1 MTTLFQKV
9 LNGLLVLG
17 LLVLGVGN
25 FTHSKTLGDATV
37 SNYPTW
43 YYNGIVI
50 GPQNVLTTQVIHGT
64 CTFVG
69 AASMGTL
76 TNATVTCAAP
86 GAKVG
91 DQVFLSSTNAGVGA
105 TVNSGFPIIGATVS
119 ATDVITATLVNST
132 GGTNT
137 PAAGAITGIQYLVIR

>member
-1 MTTLFQKV
+1 MNIQKII
-9 LNGLLVLG
+9 NFVLG
-17 LLVLGVGN
+17 LALVIVFVAVFGHG
-25 FTHSKTLGDATV
+25 KALGDATV

-50 GPQNVLTTQVIHGT
+50 GPQNTLMTQATFGT
-64 CTFVG
+64 CTLVG

-76 TNATVTCAAP
+76 TNATLTCAAP

-91 DQVFLSSTNAGVGA
+91 DKVFMTSINAGAGA
-105 TVNSGFPIIGATVS
+105 TTNSGFPIIGATVS
-119 ATDVITATLVNST
+119 ATDVITVTLVNST

-137 PAAGAITGIQYLVIR
+137 PSGNAITGINYLVLR

>member
-1 MTTLFQKV
+1 MNTLQKFI
-9 LNGLLVLG
+9 LG
-17 LLVLGVGN
+17 IVSVAVIVIGA
-25 FTHSKTLGDATV
+25 HSYAHKATLGDATV
-37 SNYPTW
+37 SNFPTW
-43 YYNGIVI
+43 YYNGVVI

-64 CTFVG
+64 CSFVG

-91 DQVFLSSTNAGVGA
+91 DQAFLTSTTAGAGA
-105 TVNSGFPIIGATVS
+105 TTNSGFPIIGATVS
-119 ATDVITATLVNST
+119 ANDVITATLVNST

-137 PAAGAITGIQYLVIR
+137 PSGAAITGIQYLVIR

>member
-1 MTTLFQKV
+1 MIQKIINVV
-9 LNGLLVLG
+9 LVIA
-17 LLVLGVGN
+17 VVIVGYVS
-25 FTHSKTLGDATV
+25 FTHNKTLGDATV

-43 YYNGIVI
+43 YYNGIVV

-64 CTFVG
+64 CNFVG

-91 DQVFLSSTNAGVGA
+91 DQPFLTSTTAGAGA
-105 TVNSGFPIIGATVS
+105 TTNSGFPIIGATVS
-119 ATDVITATLVNST
+119 ANDVITATLVNST

-137 PAAGAITGIQYLVIR
+137 PSGAAITGINYLVIR

>member
-1 MTTLFQKV
+1 MNIQKII
-9 LNGLLVLG
+9 NFVLG
-17 LLVLGVGN
+17 LALVVLFVATFGHG
-25 FTHSKTLGDATV
+25 KALGDATV

-50 GPQNVLTTQVIHGT
+50 GPQNTLLSQITKGT
-64 CTFVG
+64 CNMTG

-76 TNATVTCAAP
+76 TNATLSCAAP

-91 DQVFLSSTNAGVGA
+91 DVVFMTSTTAGAGA
-105 TVNSGFPIIGATVS
+105 TTNSGFPIIGATVS
-119 ATDVITATLVNST
+119 ATDVITVTVVNST

-137 PAAGAITGIQYLVIR
+137 PSGAAINGIQYLVVR